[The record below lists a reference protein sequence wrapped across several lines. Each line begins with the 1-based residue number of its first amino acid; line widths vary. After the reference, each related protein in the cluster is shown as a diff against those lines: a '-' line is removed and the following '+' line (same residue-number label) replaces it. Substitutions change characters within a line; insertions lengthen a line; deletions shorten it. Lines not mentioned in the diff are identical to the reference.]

1 MSRQDE
7 LRREARHLRALITGI
22 DGFVGPYLA
31 RELRAQ
37 TAWELVGLGRHL
49 ADDCGC
55 TPVVADLLDREL
67 VRRVVAEV
75 APTHVFHLAAQSHVP
90 TSQQDGGATLQNNIA
105 AQVNLLDACRE
116 LPAPPRILVV
126 GSGEEYGL
134 VRPDELPIREEQPF
148 RPTNPYAV
156 SKVAQDLLGW
166 QYFHSH
172 GLPVVRVRPF
182 NHHGPGQS
190 DRFVMAAFAR
200 QVAEVEVGLRP
211 PVVRVGNLDAQR
223 DFLDVRDVV
232 RAYRLALTQG
242 TPGEVYNIASGVAI
256 RIGDALNRL
265 LALAARPI
273 TVEFDPNRLRPSDV
287 PVLVADAG
295 RLRAATGWRP
305 EISFEQSLRD
315 TLDWWR
321 ERVGVAPVAP

>member
-1 MSRQDE
+1 
-7 LRREARHLRALITGI
+7 LRALITGI

-37 TAWELVGLGRHL
+37 TAWELVGLGRHPSE
-49 ADDCGC
+49 ASGVA
-55 TPVVADLLDREL
+55 PIVADLLDRDL
-67 VRRVVAEV
+67 VRRMVAEI

-90 TSQQDGGATLQNNIA
+90 TSHEDGGATLQNNIA
-105 AQVNLLDACRE
+105 AQVNLLDACRA
-116 LPAPPRILVV
+116 LAAPPRILVV

-134 VRPDELPIREEQPF
+134 VYPDELPIREEQPF
-148 RPTNPYAV
+148 RPLNPYAV

-166 QYFHSH
+166 QYFHSY
-172 GLPVVRVRPF
+172 GLPIVRVRPF

-190 DRFVMAAFAR
+190 GRFVMAAFAR

-211 PVVRVGNLDAQR
+211 PVVRVGNLDARR

-242 TPGEVYNIASGVAI
+242 TPGEVYNIASGAAI
-256 RIGDALNRL
+256 RIGDALDQL
-265 LALAARPI
+265 LALASRPI
-273 TVEFDPNRLRPSDV
+273 VTELDPARLRPSDV
-287 PVLVADAG
+287 PVLEADAG
-295 RLRAATGWRP
+295 RLRAATGWQP
-305 EISFEQSLRD
+305 EIPFEQSLRD
-315 TLDWWR
+315 TLNWWR